1 MKGTA
6 SMAMLADTADAVVG
20 VDTHTDTHTA
30 CMLDRLGGQ
39 IATVTMT
46 ADPQGC
52 WMLLAWAVEQAPGP
66 RLAWAV
72 EGTRSHGLG
81 LARMLQASGHVVV
94 EADRPARV
102 SRRPGGKSDPADAL
116 RAARDALAAERH
128 AQPRSDGARE
138 GLRILLTAR
147 AQASTA
153 RTAAVN
159 TLKALLLGAPD
170 SLRQALRG
178 LSTPRQA
185 RKCRRLRI
193 HPSQPVDEQILRA
206 ELRRLAT
213 HIGTWDRELRAN
225 KAQLRQLVTQAMPT
239 LLDQPGIGPMS
250 AAQLLISWSHPGRC
264 RSEAAFAALAGASP
278 LQASSGKITRHRL
291 NRFGDRQLNR
301 ALHVI
306 VNWRMLNDPRTRA
319 YLTRRAGH
327 KTGPELRRCL
337 KRYAVSFPGF
347 PDGLA
352 VVIMLPRWAALGASF
367 RR

>member
-6 SMAMLADTADAVVG
+6 SMTMLADTADAVIG

-30 CMLDRLGGQ
+30 CLVDQLGRQ
-39 IATVTMT
+39 VDTITVP

-52 WMLLAWAVEQAPGP
+52 AMLLAWARRQAPGP

-81 LARMLQASGHVVV
+81 LTRALRVSGQTVV
-94 EADRPARV
+94 EAGRPARA
-102 SRRPGGKSDPADAL
+102 SKRPGGKSDPADAL
-116 RAARDALAAERH
+116 RAARDALAADKL

-170 SLRQALRG
+170 HLRQTLRG

-185 RKCRRLRI
+185 SRCRSLRA
-193 HPSQPVDEQILRA
+193 HASQPVAEQILRA
-206 ELRRLAT
+206 ELRRLAA
-213 HIGTWDRELRAN
+213 HIGSWDRELRAN
-225 KAQLRQLVTQAMPT
+225 KAQLRQLVGQVMPA
-239 LLDQPGIGPMS
+239 LLDQPGVGPMS
-250 AAQLLISWSHPGRC
+250 AAQLLVSWSHPGRC
-264 RSEAAFAALAGASP
+264 RSEAAFATLAGTSP
-278 LQASSGKITRHRL
+278 LEASSGKITRHRL
-291 NRFGDRQLNR
+291 NPFGDRQLNR

-306 VNWRMLNDPRTRA
+306 INWRILHDPRTRA
-319 YLTRRAGH
+319 YLNRRAGQ
-327 KTGPELRRCL
+327 KTEREIRRCL
-337 KRYAVSFPGF
+337 KRYAARSLFR
-347 PDGLA
+347 L
-352 VVIMLPRWAALGASF
+352 METAA
-367 RR
+367 RT